1 MKQFPGLA
9 SPRWVWRLWLL
20 LAFPM
25 VSQPGQAQTLPA
37 RAEQIRRVEA
47 GLLPSVRFVGDSV
60 WTLAARMQ
68 HYGVPGVSIAV
79 IYNSKVM
86 WTKAYGVVDRAS
98 QVPVTTHT
106 LFQAASISKAV
117 TAYGALRQVEQGQLH
132 LDSNVN
138 DELRSWHLP
147 DNAFTQ
153 TRQVTLRGLLSHT
166 AGVGVDGFAGYAA
179 GAPVPT
185 LRQVLDGEAPANTGP
200 VRVEQVPGTGFR
212 YSGGGYC
219 IAQQLML
226 DAAGTTDFAALMQQ
240 LVLGPLGMTVS
251 TYAQPMPATWRARAA
266 TGYGPD
272 GTAVAGQW
280 HTYPEMSPAGLWTTA
295 ADLAKFPID
304 VQRTLK
310 GKSHRVLSPAM
321 AATWLTPVL
330 TDYAAPGPFVR
341 PLGERQQDVYFEHS
355 GWNEGFSSQFVAHRD
370 KGYGVV
376 VLTNANQPLFVNE
389 VIRAVAETYHWAS
402 YSSPLYQRQP
412 LTAADTVQLT
422 GRYRAGPL
430 EALQVVGHGTR
441 LYLKEMGEDPV
452 ELFKVADQTYMRQQW
467 DAPVRLV
474 VNPAD
479 ARPHL
484 LIQLPH
490 TPPRYEHSRLNPG
503 EQVPFDGLLHGSFEQ
518 AVAAYQQAKSKHP
531 DEAALQEG
539 HLNHVGYHLL
549 QEGQPVQA
557 MRVLTLNTHL
567 YPQSGNAFD
576 SLAEACLRNG
586 EKSQAR
592 ANYAHALALDP
603 HNSNAAK
610 MLRELAEK

>member
-1 MKQFPGLA
+1 MKQFPVLT
-9 SPRWVWRLWLL
+9 SPPWAWRLVLF
-20 LAFPM
+20 LAFPP
-25 VSQPGQAQTLPA
+25 VSQSVQAQALPG
-37 RAEQIRRVEA
+37 RAEQIRRVET

-60 WTLAARMQ
+60 WTMAARMQ

-79 IYNSKVM
+79 IYNSKVI

-98 QVPVTTHT
+98 NVPVTTRT

-117 TAYGALRQVEQGQLH
+117 TAYGALRQVEQGRLH
-132 LDSNVN
+132 LDGNVN
-138 DELRSWHLP
+138 DELRNWHLP

-153 TRQVTLRGLLSHT
+153 TRKVTLRGLLSHT
-166 AGVGVDGFAGYAA
+166 AGVGVDGFPGYTTT
-179 GAPVPT
+179 APVPT
-185 LRQVLDGEAPANTGP
+185 LRQVLEGEAPANTGP
-200 VRVEQVPGTGFR
+200 VRVEQMPGTGFR

-240 LVLGPLGMTVS
+240 LVLGPLGMKAS
-251 TYAQPMPATWRARAA
+251 TYAQPLPAAWRAQAA

-295 ADLAKFPID
+295 ADLARFPID

-310 GKSHRVLSPAM
+310 GKSRRVLSPAM

-341 PLGERQQDVYFEHS
+341 PLGDQQQDVYFEHS

-389 VIRAVAETYHWAS
+389 VIRAVTETYHWAN
-402 YSSPLYQRQP
+402 YNTPAYPRPP

-430 EALQVVGHGTR
+430 EALQVVGRGSR
-441 LYLKEMGEDPV
+441 LFLKEVGEDPV
-452 ELFKVADQTYMRQQW
+452 ELFKVADQTYMRRSW
-467 DAPVRLV
+467 EAPVQLA

-479 ARPHL
+479 ATRHL
-484 LIQLPH
+484 LLQMPR
-490 TPPRYEHSRLNPG
+490 TPPRYEHARLAPG
-503 EQVPFDGLLHGSFEQ
+503 EQVPFDGLLRGALEP
-518 AVAAYQQAKSKHP
+518 AVEAYQQAQTKNP

-539 HLNHVGYHLL
+539 HLNHVGYQLL
-549 QEGQPVQA
+549 KERQPTQA
-557 MRVLTLNTHL
+557 LRVFTLATRL
-567 YPQSGNAFD
+567 YPQSSNAFD

-586 EKSQAR
+586 DKTQAQ
-592 ANYAHALALDP
+592 ANYARVLALDP
-603 HNSNAAK
+603 HNSNAAN